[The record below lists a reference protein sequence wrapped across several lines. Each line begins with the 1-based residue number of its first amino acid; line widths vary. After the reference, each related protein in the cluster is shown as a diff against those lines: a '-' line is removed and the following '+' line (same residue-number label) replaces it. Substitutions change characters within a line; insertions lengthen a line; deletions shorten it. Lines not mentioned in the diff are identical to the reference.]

1 MSASRSIT
9 LRKWQ
14 HSALR
19 EFLDKVVREKD
30 IDGGHRDFLAV
41 ACPGAGKTTF
51 ALTAVRHWL
60 AGQRRPVVV
69 VVPTRHLK
77 LQWASAAERFG
88 FHLEPDWEGREP
100 TVPSDMHGIVVT
112 YAQAAT
118 SSRLLA
124 KLSEGGIVILD
135 EIHHAGGEKTWGEGV
150 EASFERAGA
159 RLLLSGTPF
168 RSDDAPIP
176 FVTYTLGDH
185 GDAVADYEYDYGSAL
200 VDGGVVRPVFFP
212 RFDGH
217 MEWIGA
223 DGALKEA
230 SFGDD
235 LDKEDRSARLR
246 TALSVEGDWLSTV
259 LVKADE
265 RLRSIRRQSVDAG
278 GLVIA
283 MDQEHARGI
292 ADLLERWTGETPAL
306 AVSDD
311 PRASDVIAEFAD
323 GQDPWVIA
331 VRMISEG
338 VDIPRLRVAVHAT
351 TTITPLF
358 FRQAVGRIAR
368 WTPGRKSQKAYYFVP
383 DDPRLRHH
391 AATLAETRRHSI
403 DKRIAND
410 AQKESA
416 LDDLTK
422 AVEIDEQPSL
432 FQALSST
439 ALDATDGEG
448 TAGGVA
454 GGSASIDDG
463 TDPHEDVVVDVD
475 ELAGLP
481 VELPP
486 PPALPGRGTDPR
498 AALGGLRS
506 KHARKKDLRQ
516 WNADRVLE
524 LVRSTGMDHRSVN
537 AELNRRSQVERVG
550 EADETA
556 LRRRLDTAD
565 AWLESLRR

>member
-1 MSASRSIT
+1 VT

-19 EFLDKVVREKD
+19 EFLEKVGREKH
-30 IDGGHRDFLAV
+30 IDGGRRDFLAV

-60 AGQRRPVVV
+60 EGQRHPFVV

-77 LQWASAAERFG
+77 VQWAAAAEGFG
-88 FHLEPDWEGREP
+88 FHLEPEWDGRTP
-100 TVPSDMHGIVVT
+100 RVPSDMHGIVVS
-112 YAQAAT
+112 YAQVA
-118 SSRLLA
+118 SSAHTLR

-150 EASFERAGA
+150 EISFENAAA

-176 FVTYTLGDH
+176 FVTYSFGDH
-185 GDAVADYEYDYGSAL
+185 GDAIADYEYDYGSAL

-223 DGALKEA
+223 DGAHKEA

-235 LDKEDRSARLR
+235 LDTEDRSARLR
-246 TALSVEGDWLSTV
+246 TALSVDGEWLSTV

-265 RLRSIRRQSVDAG
+265 RLRSIRRQVPDAG

-283 MDQEHARGI
+283 MDQEHARGV
-292 ADLLERWTGETPAL
+292 ATLLTKWTGEEPVV

-311 PRASDVIAEFAD
+311 PRASELIDEYARGD
-323 GQDPWVIA
+323 GAWVVA

-338 VDIPRLRVAVHAT
+338 VDIPRLRVGVHAT
-351 TTITPLF
+351 TTMTPLF

-368 WTPGRKSQKAYYFVP
+368 WTPGRKSQKAYFFVP

-391 AATLAETRRHSI
+391 AATIAEQRRHSI
-403 DKRIAND
+403 DKRIANGEQFD
-410 AQKESA
+410 SA
-416 LDDLTK
+416 LDDLTR
-422 AVEIDEQPSL
+422 AVEVEEQPSL
-432 FQALSST
+432 FEALSST
-439 ALDATDGEG
+439 ALDTGVGAGDEG
-448 TAGGVA
+448 IPAP
-454 GGSASIDDG
+454 SDDG
-463 TDPHEDVVVDVD
+463 IDPHEDLVVDMED
-475 ELAGLP
+475 LAGLP
-481 VELPP
+481 VDLPP
-486 PPALPGRGTDPR
+486 PPALPGRDSDPR

-506 KHARKKDLRQ
+506 RHAQKKQLRQ

-524 LVRSTGMDHRSVN
+524 LVRATGMDHRSVN

-550 EADETA
+550 EADEGA
-556 LRRRLDTAD
+556 LRRRMASAD
-565 AWLESLRR
+565 EWLESLRG

>member
-1 MSASRSIT
+1 MPAPARSIT

-19 EFLDKVVREKD
+19 QFLGAVAKEKD
-30 IDGGHRDFLAV
+30 IEGGRRDFLAV

-51 ALTAVRHWL
+51 ALTAARHWL
-60 AGQRRPVVV
+60 AGERRPFVVV
-69 VVPTRHLK
+69 APTRHLK
-77 LQWASAAERFG
+77 TQWATAAERFG

-100 TVPSDMHGIVVT
+100 TVPTDMHGIVVT
-112 YAQAAT
+112 YAQVAT
-118 SSRLLA
+118 SARVLRTLA
-124 KLSEGGIVILD
+124 AGGIVILD
-135 EIHHAGGEKTWGEGV
+135 EIHHAGGDRSWGEGV
-150 EASFERAGA
+150 EEAFADAGA

-168 RSDDAPIP
+168 RSDDSPIP
-176 FVTYTLGDH
+176 YVTYTLGDH
-185 GDAVADYEYDYGSAL
+185 GDAVSDYEYDYGSAL

-223 DGALKEA
+223 DGSLKEA

-235 LDKEDRSARLR
+235 LGQEDRSARLR
-246 TALSVEGDWLSTV
+246 TALDVDGDWLSTV

-265 RLRSIRRQSVDAG
+265 RLRSIRRQSPDAG

-292 ADLLERWTGETPAL
+292 SRLLERWTGETPSL

-311 PRASDVIAEFAD
+311 PRASQVIEEYAAGD
-323 GQDPWVIA
+323 GAWVIA

-351 TTITPLF
+351 TTVTPLF

-383 DDPRLRHH
+383 DDVRLRHH
-391 AATLAETRRHSI
+391 AATIAEQRRHSI

-410 AQKESA
+410 AQRDGSA
-416 LDDLTK
+416 LDDLSA
-422 AVEIDEQPSL
+422 AVEIEEQPSL

-439 ALDATDGEG
+439 AMDSDEDAPDGLS
-448 TAGGVA
+448 TR
-454 GGSASIDDG
+454 IDDG
-463 TDPHEDVVVDVD
+463 TDPNEDVIVEMD
-475 ELAGLP
+475 ELAGEP
-481 VELPP
+481 VDLPP
-486 PPALPGRGTDPR
+486 PPALPGRAADPK
-498 AALGGLRS
+498 AALGDLRS

-516 WNADRVLE
+516 WNADKVLE

-537 AELNRRSQVERVG
+537 AELNRRSQVDRVA
-550 EADETA
+550 EADEA
-556 LRRRLDTAD
+556 SLRRRLDTAN
-565 AWLESLRR
+565 AWLESLRS

>member
-1 MSASRSIT
+1 MNRNIT

-19 EFLDKVVREKD
+19 DFLDKVVKEKG
-30 IDGGHRDFLAV
+30 IEGGRRDFLAV

-60 AGQRRPVVV
+60 AGERRPFVV

-100 TVPSDMHGIVVT
+100 TMPTDMHGIVVT
-112 YAQAAT
+112 YAQVAT
-118 SSRLLA
+118 SSRLLR

-135 EIHHAGGEKTWGEGV
+135 EIHHAGGDRTWGEGV
-150 EASFERAGA
+150 EASFENAGA

-185 GDAVADYEYDYGSAL
+185 GDAVADYEYDYGNAL

-223 DGALKEA
+223 DGSLKEA

-235 LDKEDRSARLR
+235 LDQEDRSARLR

-265 RLRSIRRQSVDAG
+265 RLRSIRRQSPEAG

-283 MDQEHARGI
+283 MDQEHARDI
-292 ADLLERWTGETPAL
+292 ANLLERWTGKRPAL

-311 PRASDVIAEFAD
+311 PRASEVIAGYAD
-323 GQDPWVIA
+323 GDAAWVIA

-391 AATLAETRRHSI
+391 AATIAETRRHSI
-403 DKRIAND
+403 DKRIANEV
-410 AQKESA
+410 QKDSA
-416 LDDLTK
+416 LDDLTR
-422 AVEIDEQPSL
+422 AVEIEEQPSL

-439 ALDATDGEG
+439 AMDTDDAGDP
-448 TAGGVA
+448 V
-454 GGSASIDDG
+454 ASINDG
-463 TDPHEDVVVDVD
+463 TDPHEDVVVETD
-475 ELAGLP
+475 ELAGLA
-481 VELPP
+481 VDLPP
-486 PPALPGRGTDPR
+486 PPALPGRSADPK
-498 AALGGLRS
+498 AALGDLRS

-537 AELNRRSQVERVG
+537 AELNRRSQVDRVG
-550 EADETA
+550 EADEAA

>member
-1 MSASRSIT
+1 MSAARSIT

-19 EFLDKVVREKD
+19 EFLDKVAKEKH

-51 ALTAVRHWL
+51 ALTAARHWL
-60 AGQRRPVVV
+60 AGEARPFVI

-77 LQWASAAERFG
+77 VQWAAAAERFG
-88 FHLEPDWEGREP
+88 FHLEPDWEGREAK
-100 TVPSDMHGIVVT
+100 VPSDMHGIVVT
-112 YAQAAT
+112 YAQAA
-118 SSRLLA
+118 SSARLLRE
-124 KLSEGGIVILD
+124 LVRGGIVILD

-150 EASFERAGA
+150 ETAFEHAGA

-176 FVTYTLGDH
+176 FVSYTLGDH

-223 DGALKEA
+223 DGSLKEA

-235 LDKEDRSARLR
+235 LDTEGRSARLR
-246 TALSVEGDWLSTV
+246 TALSVDGDWLSTV

-265 RLRSIRRQSVDAG
+265 RLRSIRRQDPSAG

-283 MDQEHARGI
+283 MDQEHARGV
-292 ADLLERWTGETPAL
+292 ATLLERWTGEAPAL

-311 PRASDVIAEFAD
+311 PRASEVIAEYAAGD
-323 GQDPWVIA
+323 GAWVIA

-368 WTPGRKSQKAYYFVP
+368 WTPGRASQKAYYFVP

-410 AQKESA
+410 VQKESA
-416 LDDLTK
+416 LDDLSK
-422 AVEIDEQPSL
+422 AVEIEEQPSL

-439 ALDATDGEG
+439 ALDSDDGYDG
-448 TAGGVA
+448 DDRSGR
-454 GGSASIDDG
+454 SIDDG
-463 TDPHEDVVVDVD
+463 TDPSEDVIVDID

-481 VELPP
+481 VDLPP
-486 PPALPGRGTDPR
+486 PPALPGRQADPR
-498 AALGGLRS
+498 AALGDLRS
-506 KHARKKDLRQ
+506 RHARKKDLRQ
-516 WNADRVLE
+516 WNADKVLE

-537 AELNRRSQVERVG
+537 AELNRRSAVERVAD
-550 EADETA
+550 ADEIA
-556 LRRRLDTAD
+556 LRRRLDTAN
-565 AWLESLRR
+565 AWLESLRS